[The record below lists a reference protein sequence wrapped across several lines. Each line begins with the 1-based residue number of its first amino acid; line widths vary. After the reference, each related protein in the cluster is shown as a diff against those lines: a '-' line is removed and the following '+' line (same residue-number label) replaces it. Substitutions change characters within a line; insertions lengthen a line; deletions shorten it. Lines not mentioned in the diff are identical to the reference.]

1 MTAMKKAKRIIFLAI
16 CVLLISLLPVISA
29 SALKTDGAGNAIG
42 AGKTGE
48 ELDIEGDYY
57 YFLDSTESTAEEIKG
72 KIGGDIIG
80 IGTNLQIEAQVGGSI
95 RVVSVLNLSIANSSA
110 RNITVVSAAVNI
122 GENTTSKAVY
132 AGAQSFSFYGTCDYL
147 EVWAED
153 VYIYGTVTDSA
164 AIHANNVYF
173 ADTCDVS
180 NVKVEGMNTPKFFE
194 KGNERILKDYTE
206 NQTLKDRI
214 SYTQTYNQFQQY
226 MANLLY
232 TLPAAIVLTLL
243 LCLMLGKQL
252 DEAGDMFKHS
262 TGRHIGYG
270 VIGAFLIPIAIFF
283 LIVIPYTSTAGIV
296 LGVGYLLLAIVA
308 NCFTAASLS
317 RIIMP
322 SLNRYLSSIIG
333 VTIVTLLTLLTTLD
347 ALFTL
352 FSLIYIFGYAIIR
365 LFFKKP
371 ELPPLNNTIQM

>member
-1 MTAMKKAKRIIFLAI
+1 MRKAKRNIFLVL
-16 CVLLISLLPVISA
+16 CVLLISLLLVISG
-29 SALKTDGAGNAIG
+29 SALQTDGAGNATG
-42 AGKTGE
+42 ASKD

-57 YFLDSTESTAEEIKG
+57 YFLDSTEADEKIKG
-72 KIGGDIIG
+72 KIGGDILG
-80 IGTNLQIEAQVGGSI
+80 LASNLEIEAEVGGSI
-95 RVVSVLNLSIANSSA
+95 RLASVLSLSIRNSSA
-110 RNITVVSAAVNI
+110 RNITVAAADLTI

-132 AGAQSFSFYGTCDYL
+132 AGAQIFRFDGTCDYL
-147 EVWAED
+147 EVWAEE
-153 VYIYGTVTDSA
+153 VYIYGTIKDSA
-164 AIHANNVYF
+164 KIHADNVYF

>member
-1 MTAMKKAKRIIFLAI
+1 MKKAKRIIFLAI

-147 EVWAED
+147 EVWAEE
-153 VYIYGTVTDSA
+153 VYIYGTIKDSA
-164 AIHANNVYF
+164 KIHADNVYF
-173 ADTCDVS
+173 ADTCNVN
-180 NVKVEGMNTPKFFE
+180 NVKVDGMNKPKYFE
-194 KGNERILKDYTE
+194 KDNVQASKDYTE
-206 NQTLKDRI
+206 NQDLKDKI
-214 SYTQTYNQFQQY
+214 SYTQTLNQFQQY
-226 MANLLY
+226 MSNLLY
-232 TLPAAIVLTLL
+232 TLPAAILLTLI
-243 LCLMLGKQL
+243 LCFMLGKQL
-252 DEAGDMFKHS
+252 NEAGDMFKNV

-270 VIGAFLIPIAIFF
+270 VLGAFLIPTAIFV
-283 LIVIPYTSTAGIV
+283 LILFPYTSTAGLI
-296 LGVGYLLLAIVA
+296 LGIGYLLLALVA
-308 NCFTAASLS
+308 KFFTAASLA

-322 SLNRYLSSIIG
+322 SLNKYLSSLIG
-333 VTIVTLLTLLTTLD
+333 VTAVVLLSILGPLD
-347 ALFTL
+347 TLFTL
-352 FSLIYIFGYAIIR
+352 FSLIYIFGFVLIKP
-365 LFFKKP
+365 FFRP